1 MILVAADTVEF
12 DEAPAL
18 RLRMGQLQPAM
29 KAAGPSWAVARL
41 VARLARITK
50 ALSRQALEALPDALD
65 GERPPNPAWLGTWDG
80 KPAPARPFAKSQT
93 VRDQA
98 SFPS

>member
-1 MILVAADTVEF
+1 MIMVAAGAAQF
-12 DEAPAL
+12 DEAPAQQ
-18 RLRMGQLQPAM
+18 RRISQLQPAM